1 MRNIQWFINVCIA
14 VVGKVNNSKCIFQI
28 YLREAGKLIV
38 YLPAIIHGE
47 NAPESPPSGTT
58 EGYKRGLKIGILTIE
73 PENYRKF
80 KKLCEY
86 SVDSVQGFTV

>member
-47 NAPESPPSGTT
+47 NAPESPQSGTT
-58 EGYKRGLKIGILTIE
+58 EGYKRGLYSGDYITPRSSISNIRVE
-73 PENYRKF
+73 PP
-80 KKLCEY
+80 
-86 SVDSVQGFTV
+86 GMPG